1 MKVEAYILMGTNMGD
16 RVAHLDTACKTIGE
30 RCGTIVKISK
40 LYESEPWG
48 FDAEK
53 WFINQ
58 VICIETYLT
67 AELLLK
73 KLLEIELIMGRVRTT
88 IHNGYSS
95 RPIDLDILYY
105 GDEVINQTELII
117 PHPRL
122 PLRRFA
128 LIPLCEVAPDM
139 IHPVFKINNTKL
151 LELCKDNSTVK
162 LYKTES

>member
-1 MKVEAYILMGTNMGD
+1 MKVEAFILMGTNMGD

-30 RCGTIVKISK
+30 KCGNIVKTSK
-40 LYESEPWG
+40 LYESEPWE
-48 FDAEK
+48 FDAKE

-58 VICIETYLT
+58 IICIKTVMT

-73 KLLEIELIMGRVRTT
+73 ELLDIESTMGRVRTE

-95 RPIDLDILYY
+95 RPIDLDIIYY
-105 GDEVINQTELII
+105 GNEVINQTELII

-122 PLRRFA
+122 QLRRFV
-128 LIPLCEVAPDM
+128 LIPLCEIAPDM
-139 IHPVFKINNTKL
+139 IHPVYKITNTKL

>member
-1 MKVEAYILMGTNMGD
+1 MKVEAFILMGTNMGD

-30 RCGTIVKISK
+30 KCGNIVKTSK

-48 FDAEK
+48 FDAKE

-58 VICIETYLT
+58 IICIKTVMT

-73 KLLEIELIMGRVRTT
+73 ELLDIESTMGRVRTE
-88 IHNGYSS
+88 IHNSYSS
-95 RPIDLDILYY
+95 RPIDLDIIYY
-105 GDEVINQTELII
+105 GNEVINQTELII

-122 PLRRFA
+122 QLRRFV
-128 LIPLCEVAPDM
+128 LIPLCEIAPDM
-139 IHPVFKINNTKL
+139 IHPVYKITNTKL